1 MDPERE
7 FGLIFSVLPLKSN
20 NFISLC
26 LILLFLELLHW
37 ISPSVKKKKV
47 IGMNILVSNPFWFLF
62 TCWHFFQG
70 LLQLFG
76 RKLLNISY
84 ESTGDKLSWLCLYF
98 SPFKH
103 ILQNFILAAPCFLS
117 SVLFGYQK
125 GFPGGSVVKNLPAKA
140 GDRGLIPGSVRSPVE
155 GNGNPIFLP
164 REFHGER
171 SVWDRKELETT
182 QLLSKHTFHYCFIV
196 FWCMVYN
203 MHYSCFP

>member
-103 ILQNFILAAPCFLS
+103 ILQNFILAAPFLS
-117 SVLFGYQK
+117 SVL
-125 GFPGGSVVKNLPAKA
+125 L
-140 GDRGLIPGSVRSPVE
+140 RSS
-155 GNGNPIFLP
+155 I
-164 REFHGER
+164 
-171 SVWDRKELETT
+171 
-182 QLLSKHTFHYCFIV
+182 IV
-196 FWCMVYN
+196 FWCLLLGIYITHTSVVSFSDMMCSPPPSPATPVD
-203 MHYSCFP
+203 FL